1 LLLSALYGVFRLLP
15 DRCRV
20 PRGPE
25 PEGVRVLLLVGTGID
40 ELLGC
45 LVLAEKGVLSVE
57 LALSV
62 LSRPPGVEA
71 FLGTP
76 DPNPGLRPFW
86 ADLMEEV
93 LRTPEPLSELRL
105 MLDPCLL
112 GGLEPGLDPGVREL
126 RP

>member
-1 LLLSALYGVFRLLP
+1 M
-15 DRCRV
+15 
-20 PRGPE
+20 
-25 PEGVRVLLLVGTGID
+25 
-40 ELLGC
+40 
-45 LVLAEKGVLSVE
+45 E